1 MEHLRFMGL
10 SKAVLQAYDSTIHLC
25 MILHLIS
32 NLSHQ
37 FSHIFDFQPLL
48 WNVYNCSHCIV
59 KGITKRLQSILLS
72 SLKKQNWLSFFQVDA
87 ASC

>member
-48 WNVYNCSHCIV
+48 
-59 KGITKRLQSILLS
+59 
-72 SLKKQNWLSFFQVDA
+72 
-87 ASC
+87 